1 MTIAKV
7 LAVYKT
13 SPIVLVVV
21 SVESTV
27 CDLSLTDLHAG
38 AIGLVTGRG
47 GASSRSIG
55 CLPASLRQASHG
67 TGDRHRPG
75 PDACG
80 WRPHR
85 GSADDVAARRPMEK
99 DPSRLSHD
107 VVPHRPRLRA

>member
-13 SPIVLVVV
+13 SPIVLVVE

-55 CLPASLRQASHG
+55 CLPANLRQAS
-67 TGDRHRPG
+67 TGRPTAIGLALPPGDGVPIGAAPVRWRHI
-75 PDACG
+75 AG
-80 WRPHR
+80 WEEA
-85 GSADDVAARRPMEK
+85 SQAET
-99 DPSRLSHD
+99 
-107 VVPHRPRLRA
+107 